1 MTDRE
6 LDALVAEKVMGARWF
21 GTEGADPPSLKVKL
35 PRFMVYV
42 LCLRGG
48 EPNMPDWDV
57 CGRPEI
63 WNDSAL
69 DEIPHYSTDIKAA
82 WEVVEKMRAD
92 GFVGEFVQDVPD
104 GASARFWDNPLF
116 EAFTETK
123 MPADDTLPLAI
134 CLAALRAKGVKV

>member
-6 LDALVAEKVMGARWF
+6 IDLLVAEKVMGL
-21 GTEGADPPSLKVKL
+21 GTAP
-35 PRFMVYV
+35 
-42 LCLRGG
+42 
-48 EPNMPDWDV
+48 
-57 CGRPEI
+57 
-63 WNDSAL
+63 WNDMQS
-69 DEIPHYSTDIKAA
+69 HYSTDIKAA
-82 WEVVEKMRAD
+82 WEVVEKMRTD